1 MRDQPENALTQGH
14 VQVLSSLAKDLGFRA
29 NGFGGPRQ
37 QAVDDCRYSQT
48 MFRPDV
54 VPCFIGF
61 VHVGGARNKKVRPQI
76 SAPMFTGATQFSQ

>member
-1 MRDQPENALTQGH
+1 
-14 VQVLSSLAKDLGFRA
+14 VQVLSLLAKDLGFRA

-61 VHVGGARNKKVRPQI
+61 VRVGRARNKKGAAT
-76 SAPMFTGATQFSQ
+76 APSDGPNTMSTLL